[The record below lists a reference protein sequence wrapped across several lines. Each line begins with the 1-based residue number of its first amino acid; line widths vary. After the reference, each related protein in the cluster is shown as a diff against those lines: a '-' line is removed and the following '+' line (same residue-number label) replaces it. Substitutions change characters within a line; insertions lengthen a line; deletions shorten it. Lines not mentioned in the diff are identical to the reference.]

1 MYHFDAPLQKSWIA
15 DMGVK
20 ISFTDFPSIYE
31 NLTFKSRA
39 NESIRWFCILSFG
52 SIWPS
57 FEVRRRSFYAPLFL
71 LVQKKIMVTLIDR
84 KSKTSIFSTPS
95 MDSKIGSYG
104 TVSGDKN
111 TKIDDKKS
119 FFPFSTTIWNHLLCV
134 YLSFHRPSGFDSMVI
149 LFSEGWRLMLI

>member
-1 MYHFDAPLQKSWIA
+1 
-15 DMGVK
+15 MGVK

-104 TVSGDKN
+104 TVWGDKN
-111 TKIDDKKS
+111 TKIDDRN
-119 FFPFSTTIWNHLLCV
+119 FFFQ
-134 YLSFHRPSGFDSMVI
+134 YKQ
-149 LFSEGWRLMLI
+149 LFKITFYVCM